1 MLDVPSANFKK
12 QHRAGRQAGS
22 HGQPHS
28 GSWLGA
34 AWGRCGTTASG
45 KRPRTGPSGPVV
57 SRIQEWC
64 GLLKWSCCLCHVE
77 LGNNGDLI
85 NPPFWTGHRQEHHGG
100 PGAEGRSTPK
110 QRGFGLWLHFPDLP
124 PMLQVVS
131 FSPKSA
137 EIRFII
143 AGPSS
148 KYSIYILYVHIM
160 NYINIIRRRGDN

>member
-1 MLDVPSANFKK
+1 M
-12 QHRAGRQAGS
+12 QHVQSTTAGNATGQRRDRPQCWMCPRPISKSNTGQDARLGPMGSLTAAAGL
-22 HGQPHS
+22 G
-28 GSWLGA
+28 WLGA

-64 GLLKWSCCLCHVE
+64 GFLKWSCCLCHVE

-100 PGAEGRSTPK
+100 PGAEGRSTPN

-131 FSPKSA
+131 FSPKST
-137 EIRFII
+137 
-143 AGPSS
+143 
-148 KYSIYILYVHIM
+148 
-160 NYINIIRRRGDN
+160 